1 MAKRENKEASTEPM
15 RPTARYEFIARTDR
29 GAGVMCL
36 DRELYSKKQRVIQ
49 SCGISSQRVKLI
61 FFGIEL
67 SGCLGQESEGP
78 EGLKK
83 I

>member
-36 DRELYSKKQRVIQ
+36 DRELFEKAASD
-49 SCGISSQRVKLI
+49 SISSQRVKLI